1 MTETA
6 FAALLIILVG
16 ALARHRGLIR
26 REQSELLVNVVIH
39 LALPPLVF
47 LIIVRAELEA
57 ALLLVPV
64 AAFIIHGLL
73 LALSWL
79 AARLWGMDRP
89 RTGALLLA
97 TAVGNTG
104 FFGLPLIAASGSGF
118 SQPSAVMYDAL
129 ATAVITWTSTVAIAN
144 HYGRT
149 DGQARVRLADV
160 GRALLLPPTLAL
172 AAGLVVNL
180 SGVHELPR
188 IIEQPFE
195 IMAAAVLPLTMLYG
209 GLMLEVR
216 GMARLWREMTY
227 VTVVRLGVAALIGY
241 AVARLLGLGG
251 DVLHTVVIMAAMPTA
266 MMSLVLGVRGGVRA
280 DMLAGAVAVT
290 TVLCTLT
297 LPVWR
302 ALLL

>member
-57 ALLLVPV
+57 SLLLVPV

-73 LALSWL
+73 LALSWM

-180 SGVHELPR
+180 AGVHDLPR